1 MGDKVQDFF
10 GALSERDER
19 DPSPPSFRLG
29 VVDAAYT
36 TGRPRILFDGDT
48 TLGTKTYPY
57 VGTVAAGNRVLCA
70 RAGHTW
76 VVLGVIH

>member
-1 MGDKVQDFF
+1 MDKTSEFF
-10 GALSERDER
+10 EALSIRDSRNE
-19 DPSPPSFRLG
+19 DGQAFRIG
-29 VVDAAYT
+29 TVDAAYAS
-36 TGRPRILFDGDT
+36 GRPRILFDGDT

-57 VGTVAAGNRVLCA
+57 LGAVAANNRVLCA